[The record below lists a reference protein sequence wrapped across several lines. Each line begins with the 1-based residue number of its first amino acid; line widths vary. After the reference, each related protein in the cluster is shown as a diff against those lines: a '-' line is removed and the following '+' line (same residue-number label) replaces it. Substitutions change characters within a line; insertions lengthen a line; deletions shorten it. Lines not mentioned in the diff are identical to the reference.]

1 MSSSSGNSFILK
13 NGKTYNKTRSITR
26 NLVMSLFRKNC
37 TVSMLDKLIRRER
50 LSRYFCESS
59 SSFVYN
65 DKTK

>member
-1 MSSSSGNSFILK
+1 MNSSSDNDFILK
-13 NGKTYNKTRSITR
+13 NGKTYNKTCSITC
-26 NLVMSLFRKNC
+26 NLVISLFRKNC

-59 SSFVYN
+59 SSFVYS